1 MAEKIADKQRRRIRG
16 QFFTPEHVAVFAWRM
31 LTKIIPPAAF
41 KQMRVIDPAAGEG
54 IFLASGIALGLIS
67 PAQATGVEID
77 SRLRPPAELAS
88 RWVYAD
94 GLLSDPRLPPGTF
107 ELVIGNPPFGRGGKE
122 GFCRALARDDRERVG
137 WLLGDGFLP
146 KRERDYF
153 SRLPVEALFVRR
165 FLVLCRP
172 GGYGAVILP
181 DGYLANQRLQRE
193 REEFCQRAALI
204 AVIGLP
210 PGTFRSGGTPARTAL
225 VFFRRKEEPR
235 GEKEEKGETLF
246 GSMEYC
252 GMKDSAAYFPA
263 VLRVLTDGGKKVSP
277 GVTWVKRED
286 LSRQRWHP
294 NFWDPALT
302 GALAEVA
309 FPLSPLA
316 NYIEK
321 ISYGPILPG
330 KKPLPQKNGVPVFG
344 QKDLFPTGTNPRPAL
359 RVAPGGEF
367 DPERSRVRRGDL
379 LFSRSGEGSLL
390 RFRSGV
396 YLGEE
401 PANVSCFV
409 DRIRLRNIDPL
420 FVWIFLMG
428 KFGRVQI
435 LRIKNGVGTPNINFA
450 EIKSLRVPL
459 VPERVQKA
467 VAGIYLREIF
477 PLHCRLAGGGA
488 SSPQYA
494 LLQRKMSRLIAC
506 LDAFLVKKDKKEE
519 EFCALWKA
527 ASWHTVE

>member
-1 MAEKIADKQRRRIRG
+1 MAEKIPNKQLRRIRG
-16 QFFTPEHVAVFAWRM
+16 QFFTPEHVAVFTWQM
-31 LTKIIPPAAF
+31 LTKIIPPAKF
-41 KQMRVIDPAAGEG
+41 NQMRVIDPAAGEG
-54 IFLASGIALGLIS
+54 IFLTSGIDLGLIS
-67 PAQATGVEID
+67 TEQVTGVEID
-77 SRLRPPAELAS
+77 SHLRPPPELVS

-94 GLLSDPRLPPGTF
+94 GLLNDPGLRLETF

-122 GFCRALARDDRERVG
+122 GFCRALSRDDRESVG
-137 WLLGDGFLP
+137 WLLGDGFVP
-146 KRERDYF
+146 KREREYF
-153 SRLPVEALFVRR
+153 YRLPVEALFVRR
-165 FLVLCRP
+165 FLALCRP

-193 REEFCQRAALI
+193 REEFYQKATII

-210 PGTFRSGGTPARTAL
+210 SGTFRSGGTPARTAL
-225 VFFRRKEEPR
+225 VFFRRKEKPNVN
-235 GEKEEKGETLF
+235 KEEKGETLF
-246 GSMEYC
+246 GSVEFR
-252 GMKDSAAYFPA
+252 GMKDPAGYFPT
-263 VLRVLTDGGKKVSP
+263 VLRVLTGREKNVFP
-277 GVTWVKRED
+277 GVTWVKREN
-286 LSRQRWHP
+286 LSRKRWHP

-302 GALAEVA
+302 GALAEIT

-330 KKPLPQKNGVPVFG
+330 KKPLPQKNGVPIFG
-344 QKDLFPTGTNPRPAL
+344 QKDLFPTGTNPNPAL

-367 DPERSRVRRGDL
+367 DPARSRVRRGDL

-409 DRIRLRNIDPL
+409 DRIRLRNINPL
-420 FVWIFLMG
+420 FVWIFLMS

-450 EIKSLRVPL
+450 EIKSLCIPL

-477 PLHCRLAGGGA
+477 PLHCRLTGGAA

-494 LLQRKMSRLIAC
+494 LLQRKMSRLLSC

-519 EFCALWKA
+519 EFCALWNA
-527 ASWHTVE
+527 ALWNTVE